1 MQGPALAGG
10 LVPGGVAIGAAVQ
23 RIRAVNFSIDADG
36 HAPFQGPVFPIGIL
50 HGLGGG
56 GQGPAPDIKLG
67 IGALGAV
74 DRQFKGEGAFG
85 GLPAAVLVSAVGGG
99 QHLPG
104 DEQPAIQPFF
114 LPAAYRSI
122 APQDPGQGGGA
133 ALQRGGFGQAL
144 FPVKGAAEADAL
156 LLGHAQLDGFFL
168 AAGQDLL
175 PMAADDRSRND
186 H

>member
-1 MQGPALAGG
+1 MASGRGSVSSRAW
-10 LVPGGVAIGAAVQ
+10 
-23 RIRAVNFSIDADG
+23 RHRAVKFSLGADG

-67 IGALGAV
+67 IGALEAV
-74 DRQFKGEGAFG
+74 DRQFKGEGTFG

-114 LPAAYRSI
+114 LPAAYRGI

-144 FPVKGAAEADAL
+144 FPVKGAAEADTL